1 MVKVSS
7 SFIKSFMV
15 KFVFKGTHTVI
26 AYAQALLI
34 AVEIQ
39 FDFYSRV
46 IKKGNVLF
54 IPQYSHMHI
63 SIVISHHHNTLDF

>member
-26 AYAQALLI
+26 AYAQDRWMVVQI
-34 AVEIQ
+34 P
-39 FDFYSRV
+39 FDFHSRM
-46 IKKGNVLF
+46 IKKGNVFLM
-54 IPQYSHMHI
+54 PQYSHI
-63 SIVISHHHNTLDF
+63 YNFPSP